1 MRHEAQEATIMDIK
15 LTILF
20 LFISAMITLSYLN
33 DENIERLKQQI
44 SRLQWRVFKPRRIKI

>member
-1 MRHEAQEATIMDIK
+1 MRRKVQEATIMDIK

-20 LFISAMITLSYLN
+20 LFISAMITFSYLS

-44 SRLQWRVFKPRRIKI
+44 SRLQRRVFKLRRIKI

>member
-1 MRHEAQEATIMDIK
+1 MRHKAQEATIMDIK
-15 LTILF
+15 LTLLF

>member
-15 LTILF
+15 LTLLF

-44 SRLQWRVFKPRRIKI
+44 SRLQRRVFKLRRIKI

>member
-15 LTILF
+15 LTLLF

-33 DENIERLKQQI
+33 DENIERSKQQI
-44 SRLQWRVFKPRRIKI
+44 SRLQRRVFKLRRIKI

>member
-15 LTILF
+15 LTLLF

-44 SRLQWRVFKPRRIKI
+44 SRLQWRVFKLRRIKI